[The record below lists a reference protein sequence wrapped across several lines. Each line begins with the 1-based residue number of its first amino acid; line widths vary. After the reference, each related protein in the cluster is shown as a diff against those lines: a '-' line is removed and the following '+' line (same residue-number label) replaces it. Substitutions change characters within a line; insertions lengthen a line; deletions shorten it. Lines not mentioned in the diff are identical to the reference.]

1 MPIHPLNLLTIP
13 LALTLIALFAA
24 AAVYDFITFR
34 RRRKS
39 ATPVVYR
46 CDACR
51 HIYTVPH
58 RLPAVRNAAVR
69 MNRLENKRSGA

>member
-1 MPIHPLNLLTIP
+1 MPIDPLSLFALP
-13 LALTLIALFAA
+13 LALALIALFAA

-34 RRRKS
+34 RRRKNG
-39 ATPVVYR
+39 TPVVYR

-58 RLPAVRNAAVR
+58 RTPLARCPKCGKQNEPAR
-69 MNRLENKRSGA
+69 K